1 MYIIQTTKII
11 ISSMMEFTAVLSRTC
26 SLGIRYNII
35 KLHIQ
40 KKKRENKPAVKEY
53 VSKWKEQCIEIILFW
68 QNIARKIFKQIQ
80 KCIYMY
86 MYIIIY
92 SVMQSKKQW

>member
-1 MYIIQTTKII
+1 
-11 ISSMMEFTAVLSRTC
+11 MMEFTAVLSGTY

-53 VSKWKEQCIEIILFW
+53 VSK
-68 QNIARKIFKQIQ
+68 
-80 KCIYMY
+80 
-86 MYIIIY
+86 
-92 SVMQSKKQW
+92 